1 MDEIELIQKM
11 NILGTLMKE
20 YEIVKATFEENV
32 KSLTEDIEA
41 LKAELKTEFLSR
53 KEGLSSDLLV
63 VKYRKGAVRWDT
75 DLLKVYAKTHP
86 EMEVF
91 RKTGEPTVAF
101 SLPKEEE

>member
-1 MDEIELIQKM
+1 MDELELIQKM

-20 YEIVKATFEENV
+20 YGIVKATFEENV

-41 LKAELKTEFLSR
+41 LKAELKTEFLTR
-53 KEGLSSDLLV
+53 KEGLSSDLLI

-75 DLLKVYAKTHP
+75 DLLKAYAKTHP

>member
-1 MDEIELIQKM
+1 MNETELFEKM
-11 NILGTLMKE
+11 NILGTLMKD
-20 YEIVKATFEENV
+20 FESL
-32 KSLTEDIEA
+32 KSEFESRTKDLCEDIES
-41 LKAELKTEFLSR
+41 LKVELKTEFLTR
-53 KEGLSSDLLV
+53 KEGLSSDLLI

-75 DLLKVYAKTHP
+75 DLLKIYAKTHP

>member
-1 MDEIELIQKM
+1 MNEIELIQKM

-32 KSLTEDIEA
+32 KILTEDIEA

-53 KEGLSSDLLV
+53 KEGLSCDLLI

-86 EMEVF
+86 EMEAF

>member
-1 MDEIELIQKM
+1 MNEIELIQKM

-20 YEIVKATFEENV
+20 YEIVKTTFEENV

-53 KEGLSSDLLV
+53 KEGLSSDLLI

-75 DLLKVYAKTHP
+75 DLLKIYAKTHP